1 MGKYPKHRKP
11 SGSTVCIICGK
22 TFSARGIGAHIRQAH
37 GMVIKTIYNY
47 VDVINNTT
55 NDNTNVFTPTSEVEE
70 LRTEVEKKLSI
81 IKTSKNL
88 TESKNPEGSYLFIE
102 QDVWILLSKLCQAAF
117 NEDPE
122 NLLSVFSTNDIVSE
136 LIKDFEHRFNC
147 KLEDAK
153 KAYPNVR
160 PSSTTDENKNLVN
173 RYASLQYS
181 R

>member
-22 TFSARGIGAHIRQAH
+22 TFPARGIGAHIRQTH

-47 VDVINNTT
+47 VDVI
-55 NDNTNVFTPTSEVEE
+55 DNTNVIKPITEVKEF
-70 LRTEVEKKLSI
+70 RTEVVKKLSI
-81 IKTSKNL
+81 VKTSKNL
-88 TESKNPEGSYLFIE
+88 SESKKPEGSYYFTE

-117 NEDPE
+117 DKDPG
-122 NLLSVFSTNDIVSE
+122 NLLSVFSTNDRVSE
-136 LIKDFEHRFNC
+136 LINDFEHRFDC

-160 PSSTTDENKNLVN
+160 PASTTDGNKNLIN